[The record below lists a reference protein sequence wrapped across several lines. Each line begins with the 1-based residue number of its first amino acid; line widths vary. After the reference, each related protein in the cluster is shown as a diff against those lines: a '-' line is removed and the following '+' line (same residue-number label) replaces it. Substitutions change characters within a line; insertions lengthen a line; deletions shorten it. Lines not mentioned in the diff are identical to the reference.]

1 MKNPVSQSEIEAY
14 WGPESLTRW
23 AASDLRDVLI
33 SPASKKFLI
42 GVGLPSPGRDI
53 HGWEFEWDPGLPYF
67 DQTQGLRSLGWNRRF
82 HPVLIDEKN
91 GGCVVWDARPDG
103 FERYI
108 NASVE
113 QFAASLMVLDE
124 NYQRVL
130 STLDQPYDVAN
141 ARHRLAALERRLNE
155 IDESALADPDSL
167 WCTIINDMR
176 RELA

>member
-1 MKNPVSQSEIEAY
+1 MKNQLSKPEIEAY
-14 WGPESLTRW
+14 WGPEYLTRW
-23 AASDLRDVLI
+23 TVSDVRDVLI
-33 SPASKKFLI
+33 SPASKEFLI
-42 GVGLPSPGRDI
+42 NVGLPSPGRDI

-67 DQTQGLRSLGWNRRF
+67 DETLGLRSLGWNRRF
-82 HPVLIDEKN
+82 HPVLIDERD

-113 QFAASLMVLDE
+113 QFAASLIVLDE
-124 NYQRVL
+124 NYQHVL
-130 STLDQPYDVAN
+130 STLDRPYDVVN
-141 ARHRLAALERRLNE
+141 AKRRLAALERRLNE

-167 WCTIINDMR
+167 WSTIINDMR